1 MSAPVRSLLNDELDG
16 VVSTLCARFP
26 SRRRSEIERVVAD
39 VYDQLAGN
47 ATITAHLIP
56 LTLNRSRRLLDQM
69 ERGTLGRVRDDER
82 PQKSASR

>member
-1 MSAPVRSLLNDELDG
+1 MSTPVRSLLNDELDG

-26 SRRRSEIERVVAD
+26 TRRRSEIERVVAD

-69 ERGTLGRVRDDER
+69 ERGTLGRVRDDQR
-82 PQKSASR
+82 PQKSAGR

>member
-26 SRRRSEIERVVAD
+26 TRRRSEIERVVAD

-82 PQKSASR
+82 LQKSASR

>member
-26 SRRRSEIERVVAD
+26 TRRRSEIERVVAD

-56 LTLNRSRRLLDQM
+56 LTLNRSRRLLDHM
-69 ERGTLGRVRDDER
+69 EARDFGPR
-82 PQKSASR
+82 TG